1 MNPDR
6 IASSKCPATIFAA
19 RRRPKDTALDR
30 YEINSINTNKGNNP
44 NGHPAGTKREK
55 NLAPWFWKPKIVA
68 PRTILKLKKKARTK
82 CEVDAKLYGLH
93 FKHACLKDGLCLS
106 HSLWITFHV

>member
-1 MNPDR
+1 MINPKGSNPTKKKIIPLAIILNVKPDR
-6 IASSKCPATIFAA
+6 IESSKCPATIFAA

-55 NLAPWFWKPKIVA
+55 NLAP
-68 PRTILKLKKKARTK
+68 
-82 CEVDAKLYGLH
+82 
-93 FKHACLKDGLCLS
+93 
-106 HSLWITFHV
+106 